1 MEAIDAAEDIPK
13 IVPVQSYPNGNNDAD
28 EEQPSSSIQPIVN
41 TSTVEHTRT
50 TNIHQLEFACL
61 LLFFSF
67 NLSSTVFQNQI
78 LYQTCMLN
86 NYNESTCD
94 TLTNEKIP
102 EEYKVNIEE
111 FLLNFRNH
119 VNEFISLFIGIGR
132 RIRRKSVKNINGAN
146 CFGKYC
152 SSVHELFNWSMVG

>member
-13 IVPVQSYPNGNNDAD
+13 IVPVESYSNGNNDAD
-28 EEQPSSSIQPIVN
+28 EEQPSSSTQPIVN
-41 TSTVEHTRT
+41 TSGVEHTRT

-61 LLFFSF
+61 LLFFSY
-67 NLSSTVFQNQI
+67 NLCSTVFQNQI
-78 LYQTCMLN
+78 LYQTCML

-102 EEYKVNIEE
+102 EEYKVNVKE
-111 FLLNFRNH
+111 FLLYFRNH

-132 RIRRKSVKNINGAN
+132 RIRRTCVKNNNGAN